1 MEIFSFL
8 RPRSRLLDLPTELRE
23 YIFSLVVTSEK
34 PIIAAELDKY
44 QAESYEQA
52 SQPSITKVSRQIRR
66 EALPLYFER
75 NEIIMYTDGDKYR
88 GAQNWLQDNQSH
100 LSKLWRLALWVRY
113 QDLESGISH
122 SSGIISVHLR
132 HDPRL
137 GRWVVDDKWRW
148 ITVVRKP
155 ADAEEDGVTLGQ
167 LLTKL
172 VNKRSRAKLTV
183 EDYREIMFSLQVEY
197 HTVKEERLKARLSE

>member
-100 LSKLWRLALWVRY
+100 LSKLWRLAFWVRY

-155 ADAEEDGVTLGQ
+155 ADAEEDGVSLGQ